1 VSQPTVYLD
10 ASALVK
16 LVLNEPGHDD
26 LRSYLEGQP
35 SRATS
40 VISEVEVPRAV
51 ARATGV
57 DPAEV
62 SLLLHGA
69 TVLHLASTLTLA
81 AARSRPLTLRSLD
94 AIHLASAIDLG
105 EDLTDFVTYDRRL
118 ADAARSLGLRVVSPG
133 LDSAV

>member
-1 VSQPTVYLD
+1 MSQPTVYLD

-16 LVLNEPGHDD
+16 LVLNEPGHAD
-26 LRSYLEGQP
+26 LRSYLHGHP

-51 ARATGV
+51 ARATGA
-57 DPAEV
+57 DPWEV

-69 TVLHLASTLTLA
+69 TILHLDSALTLA
-81 AARSRPLTLRSLD
+81 AAGLRPLTLRSLD

-105 EDLTDFVTYDRRL
+105 EDLTDFVTYDKRL
-118 ADAARSLGLRVVSPG
+118 ADAARSVGLRVVHPG
-133 LDSAV
+133 LDGLG